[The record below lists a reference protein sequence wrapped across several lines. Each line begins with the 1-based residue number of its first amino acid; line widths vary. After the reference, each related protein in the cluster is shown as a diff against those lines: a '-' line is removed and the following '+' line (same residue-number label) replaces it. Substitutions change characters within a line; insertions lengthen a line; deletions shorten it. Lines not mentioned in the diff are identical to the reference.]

1 MTAVSTFVE
10 ALASDAGVLSDA
22 RQSLDD
28 MLTVV
33 VNEGGSDLH
42 VTAGSPPSMRLHG
55 SLFHLRGYDML
66 TPADTSALMRAGAT
80 PAQWDTSQRTHELDL
95 AYSVG
100 GLSRFRVNIYQ
111 QRGSYG
117 GAFR

>member
-33 VNEGGSDLH
+33 LNEGGSALH
-42 VTAGSPPSMRLHG
+42 ITAGSPPAMRLHG
-55 SLFHLRGYDML
+55 SLYHLMGYDPL
-66 TPADTSALMRAGAT
+66 TPADTALLMRSVVKEH
-80 PAQWDTSQRTHELDL
+80 QWETFEATHEFDL
-95 AYSVG
+95 AYSVQ
-100 GLSRFRVNIYQ
+100 GLSRFRVNI
-111 QRGSYG
+111 
-117 GAFR
+117 